1 LSRHGSTTSSPKAAK
16 KIAIEFVNAKVN
28 TNINEFV
35 MKHVTPPGFQVI
47 TALPDPL
54 GLFFR
59 PGRADHT
66 TIDQV
71 VSEGRL
77 GLSGAV
83 LDPTNVEFQH
93 DLVTN
98 LAERRLR
105 TVLDPLALELATPGG
120 LTPRRRSLEWA
131 DPTPHRPSD
140 FSAKKV
146 DRSAR
151 LIAEF
156 VKKHNFNALLA
167 PTHFLAKGANDPWLL
182 IDRRLT
188 ARLRKELDAAGAPDV
203 PIYYPLA
210 APTAVFF
217 DALQRRALR
226 EVLNHLQIEA
236 LWFRI
241 SPFGAN
247 NGAPSLQNYIIASRE
262 FHSLALP
269 IVAEKAGTN
278 GLALLA
284 FGAVSGLDSTIALGE
299 QFNFVRLNRRNKPGQ
314 KPFAPRPRVYLQQ
327 IGLFLA
333 RDDAAQLF
341 QTEKFRPYA
350 CADSDCCQKGFKSTL
365 ADPRRHFA
373 NCRMEEV
380 NQLGAMPPALRPSGY
395 LQQMLRPA
403 DEHLQRLVA
412 GLGPQYAF
420 LQKSLAARSRRLHG
434 CRKTLTAM
442 QTSHPIQSVCNP
454 FPRQYI
460 NIKVTA

>member
-1 LSRHGSTTSSPKAAK
+1 MENVASSS
-16 KIAIEFVNAKVN
+16 
-28 TNINEFV
+28 
-35 MKHVTPPGFQVI
+35 FQVI
-47 TALPDPL
+47 TSLPDPL
-54 GLFFR
+54 TLFFR

-66 TIDQV
+66 TIDQI
-71 VSEGRL
+71 VSEGRV
-77 GLSGAV
+77 GLSGAI
-83 LDPTNVEFQH
+83 LDPTRVEFQR

-105 TVLDPLALELATPGG
+105 TVLDPLALELATSGG
-120 LTPRRRSLEWA
+120 LTPPRRNLEWA
-131 DPTPHRPSD
+131 DPAPQCRAD

-156 VKKHNFNALLA
+156 VKKHKLNAVLA

-188 ARLRKELDAAGAPDV
+188 AQLRRELDAAGASDV

-210 APTAVFF
+210 VPTAVFF
-217 DALQRRALR
+217 DGIQRKALR
-226 EVLNHLQIEA
+226 AALSTLEIEA
-236 LWFRI
+236 IWFRI

-247 NGAPSLQNYIIASRE
+247 NGAPSLQNYIVACRE
-262 FHSLALP
+262 FHSLNLP
-269 IVAEKAGTN
+269 IVAEKTGTN

-284 FGAVSGLDSTIALGE
+284 FGAVTGLDSAIALGE
-299 QFNFVRLNRRNKPGQ
+299 QFNFARLNRRNKPGQ

-341 QTEKFRPYA
+341 QNAKFRPYA

-373 NCRMEEV
+373 NCRIEEV
-380 NQLGAMPPALRPSGY
+380 NQLGAMPPSLRPSGY

-403 DEHLQRLVA
+403 DEYLLRLVA
-412 GLGPQYAF
+412 GLAPQYPF
-420 LQKSLAARSRRLHG
+420 LQKTLAARSRRLHG

-442 QTSHPIQSVCNP
+442 QISHPVQSVCVP
-454 FPRQYI
+454 FPRQFI

>member
-1 LSRHGSTTSSPKAAK
+1 
-16 KIAIEFVNAKVN
+16 
-28 TNINEFV
+28 
-35 MKHVTPPGFQVI
+35 MKDVISPGFQVI
-47 TALPDPL
+47 TTLPDPL

-59 PGRADHT
+59 AGRADHT
-66 TIDQV
+66 TIDQF
-71 VSEGRL
+71 VSEGRT

-98 LAERRLR
+98 LVERKLS
-105 TVLDPLALELATPGG
+105 TVLDPLALELSTRGG
-120 LTPRRRSLEWA
+120 VTPRRQSLDWA
-131 DPTPHRPSD
+131 DPAPQRLSD

-146 DRSAR
+146 DRIAG

-156 VKKHNFNALLA
+156 VKKHNLNAVLA

-188 ARLRKELDAAGAPDV
+188 ARLRKELDAAGAADV

-210 APTAVFF
+210 APTAIFF
-217 DALQRRALR
+217 DARQRRALR
-226 EVLNHLQIEA
+226 EVLSTLQIEA
-236 LWFRI
+236 LWLRI
-241 SPFGAN
+241 SPFGIN
-247 NGAPSLQNYIIASRE
+247 NGAPSLQNYIIACRE
-262 FHSLALP
+262 FHSLSLP

-284 FGAVSGLDSTIALGE
+284 FGAVSGLDSAIALGE
-299 QFNFVRLNRRNKPGQ
+299 QFNFGRLNRRNKPGQ

-327 IGLFLA
+327 LGLFLA
-333 RDDAAQLF
+333 RDDAAHLF
-341 QTEKFRPYA
+341 ESEKFRQYA
-350 CADSDCCQKGFKSTL
+350 CADTDCCQKGFRSTL

-380 NQLGAMPPALRPSGY
+380 NQLGAMPPSLRPSGY

-412 GLGPQYAF
+412 GLGPQHAL
-420 LQKSLAARSRRLHG
+420 LQRSLTVRSRRLHG

-454 FPRQYI
+454 FPRQHI